1 MVRIRGGLPGHNQGR
16 EEQFREVLL
25 GVVEAFGVYEMQD
38 FYRREPG
45 VFEAGRLRVLNLL
58 AASATNN
65 FIRELRTDAREASP
79 SNI

>member
-1 MVRIRGGLPGHNQGR
+1 
-16 EEQFREVLL
+16 
-25 GVVEAFGVYEMQD
+25 VYEMQD

-65 FIRELRTDAREASP
+65 FIRELRTDAREVSP